1 MKVDNNRQNRKL
13 FVFAIIII
21 TSLVISSLL
30 LLNHIQS
37 VFDYIES
44 QTKQI
49 EYVVSQLENA
59 NILLCNI

>member
-49 EYVVSQLENA
+49 EYVVSQLEKVE
-59 NILLCNI
+59 IG

>member
-59 NILLCNI
+59 NI